1 MKNSMKNLM
10 VITMLLCGITFGQEA
25 VASTEED
32 SSTKISGEFSTD
44 ITLGDAVTFGSPYTG
59 ITFSNDGWELSTNLL
74 DGMVNIEEAK
84 YTWSL
89 TDDVAI
95 TFGSQAE
102 PYGLAW
108 GLHRPSNN
116 SFVSSP
122 REHVISNGLGVNVNK
137 YGVGVGFFYGGS
149 TEDVLEDS
157 TGVVLE
163 EGSQHWGTRVSYGL
177 SLFGVDSEIGLSL
190 NSSEAQLID
199 VSSGGS
205 VLGFP
210 YDVSFEYD
218 LAAEDEAG
226 ESVTSYWLRG
236 SVTPDFAKGAYLL
249 FGYSSEEVLTYGVGY
264 KCNDNM
270 KVITEFSSGEKDS
283 DGNDVENDFS
293 IRASYSF

>member
-10 VITMLLCGITFGQEA
+10 IVTMLLCGISFGQED
-25 VASTEED
+25 VVSEET
-32 SSTKISGEFSTD
+32 SSTTISGEFSTD
-44 ITLGDAVTFGSPYTG
+44 ITMGDVVTFGSPYSGLTLSG
-59 ITFSNDGWELSTNLL
+59 DGWELSTNLSN
-74 DGMVNIEEAK
+74 GMVNIEEAK

-89 TDDVAI
+89 TDDVDV

-116 SFVSSP
+116 SFVSLP
-122 REHVISNGLGVNVNK
+122 REHVITNGLGVSVNK
-137 YGVGVGFFYGGS
+137 YGVGVDFLYGGS
-149 TEDVLEDS
+149 TEDVLDEE
-157 TGVVLE
+157 GVVTE
-163 EGSQHWGTRVSYGL
+163 EGSQHWATRASYGL

-190 NSSEAQLID
+190 NSNEAQLID
-199 VSSGGS
+199 VSSNGI

-270 KVITEFSSGEKDS
+270 KVITEFNSGLKDAE
-283 DGNDVENDFS
+283 GNDVENDFS

>member
-10 VITMLLCGITFGQEA
+10 VITMLLCGISFGQEA
-25 VASTEED
+25 VASTED
-32 SSTKISGEFSTD
+32 SSVKVSGEFSTD
-44 ITLGDAVTFGSPYTG
+44 ITMGDVVTFGSPYSGLTLSG
-59 ITFSNDGWELSTNLL
+59 DGWELSTNLSN
-74 DGMVNIEEAK
+74 GMVNIEEAK

-89 TDDVAI
+89 TDDVDV

-116 SFVSSP
+116 SFVSLP
-122 REHVISNGLGVNVNK
+122 REHVITNGLGVSVNK
-137 YGVGVGFFYGGS
+137 YGVGVDFLYGGS
-149 TEDVLEDS
+149 TEDVLDEE
-157 TGVVLE
+157 GVVTE
-163 EGSQHWGTRVSYGL
+163 EGSQHWATRASYGL

-190 NSSEAQLID
+190 NSNEAQLID
-199 VSSGGS
+199 VSSNGI

-264 KCNDNM
+264 KCSDNM
-270 KVITEFSSGEKDS
+270 KVITEFNSGLKDS